1 MQLPFT
7 VDQFLE
13 VFHRYNLAVW
23 PVHWILGVFRD
34 HQPSGHRTIRTSAAI
49 TLGMIED
56 LGLLAAAIATVVAAI
71 VRRADGGTP
80 RGRLYPTGA

>member
-1 MQLPFT
+1 MGEWDPRAHVVLDGGRIP
-7 VDQFLE
+7 
-13 VFHRYNLAVW
+13 
-23 PVHWILGVFRD
+23 PGVFRD